1 MVLDNHLL
9 FGLEVNRLD
18 KMLIKE
24 QFFPTT
30 VYGKDLQLDNN
41 TLAQHIIQWS
51 QQDQGVKKTNMNG
64 WHSTTD
70 MHLKKEYQVLV
81 DELYK
86 MQHEIYQ
93 EEWLDRKPMLGN
105 MWANINYSGGYNRP
119 HVHPN
124 CLFSGVYY
132 VKTQPQCGELVV
144 NDPRPGIQT
153 MMPTRKSGQPP
164 KHLWREA
171 HIEPIQGR
179 LIMFPAWL
187 WHCVEPNQSNDMR
200 ISVSFNFVQ
209 EGFQ

>member
-1 MVLDNHLL
+1 
-9 FGLEVNRLD
+9 
-18 KMLIKE
+18 MLIKE

-70 MHLKKEYQVLV
+70 MHLKQEYQSLV
-81 DELYK
+81 QELYQ
-86 MQHEIYQ
+86 MQHEIFQ
-93 EEWLDRKPMLGN
+93 EEWLDRRPMLGN

-200 ISVSFNFVQ
+200 ISISFNFVQ

>member
-1 MVLDNHLL
+1 
-9 FGLEVNRLD
+9 
-18 KMLIKE
+18 MLIKE

-64 WHSTTD
+64 WHSTTY
-70 MHLKKEYQVLV
+70 MHTKPEYKVLV
-81 DELYK
+81 DELYQ
-86 MQHEIYQ
+86 MQHEIFQ
-93 EEWLDRKPMLGN
+93 EEWLDRRPKLGN

-132 VKTQPQCGELVV
+132 VKTQPQCGELIV

-153 MMPTRKSGQPP
+153 IMPTRKSGQPP

-171 HIEPIQGR
+171 HIEPTQGR

-200 ISVSFNFVQ
+200 ISVSFNFIQ
-209 EGFQ
+209 EGFE

>member
-1 MVLDNHLL
+1 M
-9 FGLEVNRLD
+9 FGLVVNRLD

-200 ISVSFNFVQ
+200 ISISFNFVQ